1 MRAPEPDIA
10 SPFKGNEEKM
20 DELDKLDPLYEKAT
34 EALELHNLLQ
44 SLPTHKENA
53 EKYNRHKQLHDK
65 SVEMLR
71 TADKCA
77 LQFLGR
83 YYDDPE
89 KVWTGGPISDENTA
103 NYDLRSGISGWA
115 IKAFEI
121 AKAETTAPVDSDDG
135 VVAEIDLIDTGDMTK
150 RSENEAAYKE
160 RLRGCPVRTRKK
172 RLRPSTAKRN

>member
-1 MRAPEPDIA
+1 M
-10 SPFKGNEEKM
+10 
-20 DELDKLDPLYEKAT
+20 
-34 EALELHNLLQ
+34 
-44 SLPTHKENA
+44 
-53 EKYNRHKQLHDK
+53 
-65 SVEMLR
+65 
-71 TADKCA
+71 
-77 LQFLGR
+77 GR

-160 RLRGCPVRTRKK
+160 KAQGLSSPDEEEKVEAINRETELIAWKSAPKRPKSLRKTNILPIRSGERHKRAFRFGATRRTSITSI
-172 RLRPSTAKRN
+172 LTANTTILKNILPLCSSIRCR